1 MGFTS
6 KDVVTLP
13 EVKLPAAFWNAVMVY
28 VPTPTSA
35 LIVTLLPSKVS
46 EGLLGDTAYEKAP
59 PELDVGGVIWKEK
72 GIRL

>member
-1 MGFTS
+1 
-6 KDVVTLP
+6 
-13 EVKLPAAFWNAVMVY
+13 MVY
-28 VPTPTSA
+28 VPTPTLA
-35 LIVTLLPSKVS
+35 FIVTLVPSKVTTLIPSKVTTFISSKVS